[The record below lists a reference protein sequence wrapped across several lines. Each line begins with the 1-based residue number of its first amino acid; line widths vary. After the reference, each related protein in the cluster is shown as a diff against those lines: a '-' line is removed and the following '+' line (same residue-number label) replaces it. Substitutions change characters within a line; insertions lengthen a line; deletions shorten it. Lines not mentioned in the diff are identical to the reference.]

1 MRTKILSIIAPIAIA
16 ALGFGGAVQNNAAEQ
31 SGSKLAPL
39 PGYKHVS
46 APQNCQLVQECLNAG
61 NFVCKSDIDGSTL
74 YRLDSTNPNVC
85 PSILMRNTP

>member
-1 MRTKILSIIAPIAIA
+1 MKTKLFSIVAPLAIA

-31 SGSKLAPL
+31 SESKTASL

-46 APQNCQLVQECLNAG
+46 APQNCQQVQDCANTG

-74 YRLDSTNPNVC
+74 YRLDSSNPNVC
-85 PSILMRNTP
+85 PSILMRTTP